1 MRPMSRATNDRSLSD
16 RIPKGFI
23 LAIGLTACLAAGCGG
38 GMDPVVLDG
47 SSTVFRV
54 SKVAQVW
61 YDKVDPET
69 DVIVESHGTGGG
81 FSRYFEGEAD
91 IVNASRKAKPAEEA
105 KAVGENAWSRFIVG
119 HDGITVVVHP
129 ENDFVESLTL
139 EQLKAIW
146 EPESK
151 ISTWKDLNPA
161 WPDRRISLFS
171 PDKDSGTFE
180 FFTEAIVH
188 KARAQRD
195 DVQASPDDNTLV
207 RGVAGDRDSLGYFGF
222 AHYNANKNKLKC
234 VKLAGKSGK
243 PVTPSLET
251 ILSGD
256 YPALARPL
264 FLYVRNA
271 AAERSRVRGFLGYYL
286 SQVTEIAQRAGYVGP
301 KAEEIHENRTRFES
315 LTNAR
320 DFVANDRKASPE

>member
-1 MRPMSRATNDRSLSD
+1 M
-16 RIPKGFI
+16 
-23 LAIGLTACLAAGCGG
+23 LAMGLTTCLAAGCGG
-38 GMDPVVLDG
+38 GVDPVVLDG

-61 YDKVDPET
+61 YDRLEPET

-91 IVNASRKAKPAEEA
+91 IVNASRKAKPAEES
-105 KAVGENAWSRFIVG
+105 KAVGKNAWSRFIVG

-129 ENDFVESLTL
+129 ENDFVDSLTL
-139 EQLKAIW
+139 DQLKAIW
-146 EPESK
+146 EPGSK
-151 ISTWKDLNPA
+151 IRTWKDLNPA

-222 AHYNANKNKLKC
+222 AHYMANRNKLKC
-234 VKLAGKSGK
+234 VKLAGKSGEG
-243 PVTPSLET
+243 VTPSRET
-251 ILSGD
+251 ILSGE

-264 FLYVRNA
+264 YLYVRNA
-271 AAERSRVRGFLGYYL
+271 SAERSRVRGFLGYYL
-286 SQVTEIAQRAGYVGP
+286 SQVTEIAERAGYVGP
-301 KAEEIHENRTRFES
+301 KGDEIRENRTRFET
-315 LTNAR
+315 LANASH
-320 DFVANDRKASPE
+320 VAANDRKASAE

>member
-1 MRPMSRATNDRSLSD
+1 MAV
-16 RIPKGFI
+16 
-23 LAIGLTACLAAGCGG
+23 GLMACLAAGCGG
-38 GMDPVVLDG
+38 GIDPVVLDG
-47 SSTVFRV
+47 SSTVFRI

-91 IVNASRKAKPAEEA
+91 IVNASRKAKPSEEA

-139 EQLKAIW
+139 DQLKAIW
-146 EPESK
+146 EPGSK
-151 ISTWKDLNPA
+151 IFTWRDLNPA

-180 FFTEAIVH
+180 FFTEAVVR

-222 AHYNANKNKLKC
+222 AHYTANRNKLKC
-234 VKLAGKSGK
+234 VKLVSKSGK
-243 PVTPSLET
+243 PVEPSLET
-251 ILSGD
+251 ILSGE
-256 YPALARPL
+256 YPALSRPL
-264 FLYVRNA
+264 YLYVRNA

-286 SQVTEIAQRAGYVGP
+286 SQVTDISERAGYVGP
-301 KAEEIHENRTRFES
+301 KGDEIHENRKLFET

>member
-1 MRPMSRATNDRSLSD
+1 MSLAKNPYSLSD
-16 RIPKGFI
+16 RISNALM

-38 GMDPVVLDG
+38 GIDPVVLDG

-61 YDKVDPET
+61 YDRVEPET

-105 KAVGENAWSRFIVG
+105 KAVGENAWSRFVVG

-129 ENDFVESLTL
+129 ENDFVDSLSL
-139 EQLKAIW
+139 DQLKSIW
-146 EPESK
+146 EPGSK
-151 ISTWKDLNPA
+151 IRTWKDLNAA

-222 AHYNANKNKLKC
+222 AHFMANRDKLKC
-234 VKLAGKSGK
+234 VQVAGKSGK
-243 PVTPSLET
+243 PVTPSRET
-251 ILSGD
+251 ILSGE

-264 FLYVRNA
+264 YLYVRNA
-271 AAERSRVRGFLGYYL
+271 SAERSRVRGFLGYYL
-286 SQVTEIAQRAGYVGP
+286 SQVTEIAERAGYVGP
-301 KAEEIHENRTRFES
+301 KSDEIRENRTRFET
-315 LTNAR
+315 LANAR
-320 DFVANDRKASPE
+320 HVAVNGRKESAE